1 MSTQRI
7 EKDFLG
13 ERVLPAEAYYGIQTL
28 RATENFPITGYT
40 IHSSLIKAMGIV
52 KKAAA
57 LSNME
62 VHLLS
67 KEIGEAIVEA
77 AQEVIDG
84 KWDAE
89 FLVDPIQ
96 GGAGTSINMN
106 ANEVIANRALEIL
119 GKEKG
124 DYHTVSPNS
133 HVNMSQS
140 TNDAF
145 PTAIHIAVLNLIDEL
160 LVTMDYMQS
169 VFHQKAE
176 QFAHVIKMGR
186 THLQDAVP
194 IRLGQEFE
202 AYCRVI
208 NRDIVRIRQTRP
220 NLYDVNMGAT
230 AVGTGLNA
238 FPDYIK
244 SVDEHLAEISGLPL
258 KGATHL
264 VDATQNTDA
273 YTEVSGALKICM
285 INMSKIAN
293 DLRLM
298 ASGPRAGLGEILLPA
313 RQPGSSI
320 MPGKVNPVMPEVLNQ
335 VAFQVIGNDHTISL
349 ASEAGQ
355 LELNVM
361 EPVLVFNLVQ
371 SISIMNNVFRAFTEN
386 CLKDIEANEE
396 RMKEYVEKSVGV
408 LTAVNPH
415 IGYEVAARLAREAIL
430 TGRSIRELCIEEG
443 VLTNEQLDLILDP
456 YEMTHPGIAGSSIMN
471 LK

>member
-40 IHSSLIKAMGIV
+40 IHSSLIKAMGGIV

-89 FLVDPIQ
+89 FIVDPIQ

-160 LVTMDYMQS
+160 LITMDYMQS
-169 VFHQKAE
+169 VFHQK
-176 QFAHVIKMGR
+176 QSNLLMSLKW
-186 THLQDAVP
+186 D
-194 IRLGQEFE
+194 
-202 AYCRVI
+202 
-208 NRDIVRIRQTRP
+208 VRIYR
-220 NLYDVNMGAT
+220 
-230 AVGTGLNA
+230 
-238 FPDYIK
+238 
-244 SVDEHLAEISGLPL
+244 
-258 KGATHL
+258 
-264 VDATQNTDA
+264 
-273 YTEVSGALKICM
+273 
-285 INMSKIAN
+285 
-293 DLRLM
+293 
-298 ASGPRAGLGEILLPA
+298 
-313 RQPGSSI
+313 
-320 MPGKVNPVMPEVLNQ
+320 MPC
-335 VAFQVIGNDHTISL
+335 
-349 ASEAGQ
+349 
-355 LELNVM
+355 
-361 EPVLVFNLVQ
+361 Q
-371 SISIMNNVFRAFTEN
+371 SA
-386 CLKDIEANEE
+386 
-396 RMKEYVEKSVGV
+396 
-408 LTAVNPH
+408 
-415 IGYEVAARLAREAIL
+415 
-430 TGRSIRELCIEEG
+430 
-443 VLTNEQLDLILDP
+443 
-456 YEMTHPGIAGSSIMN
+456 
-471 LK
+471 